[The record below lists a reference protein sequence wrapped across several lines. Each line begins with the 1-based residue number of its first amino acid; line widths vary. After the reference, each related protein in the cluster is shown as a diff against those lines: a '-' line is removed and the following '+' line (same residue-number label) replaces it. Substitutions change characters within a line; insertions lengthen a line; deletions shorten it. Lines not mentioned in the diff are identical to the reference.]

1 MEAKNREVFMPLRK
15 MYAALCQASGEAVPL
30 KEAARL
36 LSRATGMSYLVV
48 ECLLR
53 YDGVEE

>member
-1 MEAKNREVFMPLRK
+1 MPLRK
-15 MYAALCQASGEAVPL
+15 MYAALCQARDEVVPL
-30 KEAARL
+30 KEAARA

-53 YDGVEE
+53 HDGVEE